1 MKKQNSIMN
10 KRIYNGTYKLIIIN
24 IAMSNP
30 VAFSGVLEGPPLRG
44 VRLMVPG
51 IVFLFILYPEKSNS

>member
-10 KRIYNGTYKLIIIN
+10 KRIYNGTYKIIITN

>member
-10 KRIYNGTYKLIIIN
+10 KRIYNGTYKIIIIN

-51 IVFLFILYPEKSNS
+51 IVFLIILYPEKSNS

>member
-1 MKKQNSIMN
+1 MN
-10 KRIYNGTYKLIIIN
+10 KRIYNGTYKIIIIN

-51 IVFLFILYPEKSNS
+51 IVFLIILYPEKSNS